1 MARIRCGP
9 ASGSLKLKWPPASA
23 LVRAASSIPSPSL
36 ISTTSSPPAGLLVVP
51 FLRVPLRVWAEAEDS
66 RSKAQR
72 AITKLASRLI
82 AIPQERDRARGLAQ
96 ILREAKKKNASLR
109 MTVTLV
115 KSLKLGFLFSDSGTK
130 ALLPVVR
137 FQPGRRPLLLPEKSS
152 SPESRS
158 RETFPPC
165 IQS

>member
-72 AITKLASRLI
+72 AIGKLAARLI
-82 AIPQERDRARGLAQ
+82 SIPQERDRARGLAQ
-96 ILREAKKKNASLR
+96 ILREAKNASLR

-115 KSLKLGFLFSDSGTK
+115 KSLKLGFLFSDSEIPQ
-130 ALLPVVR
+130 LVPVAR
-137 FQPGRRPLLLPEKSS
+137 FQPGWRPLLLPEKSS